1 MPLLDDWDFSD
12 PGALFACNT
21 SCPISGPSPTDMF
34 LSPETLPPGE
44 GPSLFCV
51 PGNAGKS
58 SELIVNSLDS
68 DVGCF
73 TIPTII
79 ININIKIK
87 CEICVCVY
95 DNFNWYFIIDINI
108 IKYI

>member
-1 MPLLDDWDFSD
+1 
-12 PGALFACNT
+12 
-21 SCPISGPSPTDMF
+21 MF
-34 LSPETLPPGE
+34 LSPETLPPGD

-79 ININIKIK
+79 INVNIKIK
-87 CEICVCVY
+87 CVY
-95 DNFNWYFIIDINI
+95 IYIYIYIYIYNNFNILLLI
-108 IKYI
+108 